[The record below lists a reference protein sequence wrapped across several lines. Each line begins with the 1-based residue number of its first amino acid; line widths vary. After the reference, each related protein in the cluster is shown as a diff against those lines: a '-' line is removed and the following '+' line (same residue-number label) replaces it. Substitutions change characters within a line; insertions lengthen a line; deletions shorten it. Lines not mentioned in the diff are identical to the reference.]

1 MNHISLKG
9 EGPIQSIAKT
19 LDTVMRD
26 GGLQVQKV
34 RGITRRQ
41 GKVNIVMMVYEASI
55 LDETATVSVMLTG
68 EERQIIVDAVV
79 TGKPSNKAIFD
90 LIIETLKPLD
100 FKSN

>member
-9 EGPIQSIAKT
+9 EGAIKSIAKT

-34 RGITRRQ
+34 RGITRKQ

-55 LDETATVSVMLTG
+55 QNETATVSVMLTG
-68 EERQIIVDAVV
+68 AEKHIIVDAVV
-79 TGKPSNKAIFD
+79 TGKPSNKAILD
-90 LIIETLKPLD
+90 LITQTLKPLD